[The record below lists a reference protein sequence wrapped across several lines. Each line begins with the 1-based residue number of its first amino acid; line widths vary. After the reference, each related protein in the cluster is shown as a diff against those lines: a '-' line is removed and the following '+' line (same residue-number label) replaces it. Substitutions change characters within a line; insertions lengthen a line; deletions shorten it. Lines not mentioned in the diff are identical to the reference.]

1 MEIINFED
9 LNLLPEESRD
19 IIEFMKRNVNNNK
32 HKSNDELLSAI
43 KEKSKILTPEK
54 PIRNPK
60 CKNNQILTLENNQSQ
75 KTLFNS
81 KETIGIV
88 REELK
93 ELAYKLS
100 KSELKEIK
108 RRLYIVEKKRLH

>member
-1 MEIINFED
+1 
-9 LNLLPEESRD
+9 
-19 IIEFMKRNVNNNK
+19 MKRNVNNNK

-60 CKNNQILTLENNQSQ
+60 YKNNQILTLENNQSQ
-75 KTLFNS
+75 KTVFNS
-81 KETIGIV
+81 KETIGIIK
-88 REELK
+88 EELK

-108 RRLYIVEKKRLH
+108 RRLYIVENKKGSLNSKKTRKYLDELNS